1 MGLKVLAYSVVV
13 FGSMYMIHQ
22 RMQKLL
28 NERKAIRE
36 GAEVEMTEKDKINAV
51 GGAWVL
57 KDLNGRDFGS

>member
-1 MGLKVLAYSVVV
+1 MGLRVLGFSIVV
-13 FGSMYMIHQ
+13 FGSMYYLHT

-36 GAEVEMTEKDKINAV
+36 GVPIVMTEKDKINAV

-57 KDLNGRDFGS
+57 KDL